1 MRDDLGDDDG
11 LCDDLLVNLYVI
23 HLTCLSKLDFF
34 LDQLCSLERQDYH
47 HDEKDVEQDQQAQET
62 PPTVSDA
69 LSLCWLG
76 RETPLKT

>member
-34 LDQLCSLERQDYH
+34 LHQLCSLKREDYH
-47 HDEKDVEQDQQAQET
+47 HDE
-62 PPTVSDA
+62 
-69 LSLCWLG
+69 
-76 RETPLKT
+76 

>member
-23 HLTCLSKLDFF
+23 HLTCLCKLDFF
-34 LDQLCSLERQDYH
+34 LDQLCSLKREDYH

-62 PPTVSDA
+62 PSTVSDA
-69 LSLCWLG
+69 LPLCWPM
-76 RETPLKT
+76 REVLLKT